1 MYGQSYGTHKRSGE
15 LYRYELETKTWN
27 VLSVSGEKPPALIGL
42 MSYMYKDYLYLT
54 AGFKIQEQ
62 SYLESI
68 WRINVYNPVAWEKI
82 EYKNSDPDISRAYAS
97 KYSQNVTL
105 YMYGGYN
112 ISGLKNDL
120 LVLKLGEHYIDED
133 KLAWKIL
140 SKDMN
145 VPTPR
150 LGHAMDIYD
159 GNIYIFGGKG
169 KEGKK

>member
-1 MYGQSYGTHKRSGE
+1 MYVVLGYNHEDHKN
-15 LYRYELETKTWN
+15 LKT
-27 VLSVSGEKPPALIGL
+27 
-42 MSYMYKDYLYLT
+42 
-54 AGFKIQEQ
+54 
-62 SYLESI
+62 I
-68 WRINVYNPVAWEKI
+68 WRIDLTVPVTWE
-82 EYKNSDPDISRAYAS
+82 ELD
-97 KYSQNVTL
+97 YSEVDLNIFRSNFGHFSQKGTL
-105 YMYGGYN
+105 YMFGGYTL
-112 ISGLKNDL
+112 SGFKNDL
-120 LVLKLGEHYIDED
+120 AVLNLGKHYIDED